1 MGAYWERTTSP
12 AFSLETGRRG
22 RYGGGMTTASDM
34 LAAYLAA
41 ESAILLG
48 KTIAFQGRTVGYEN
62 LAEIRKGRAEC
73 ERRVAV
79 ERNGGAAFGGMSFSV
94 ARFDG

>member
-1 MGAYWERTTSP
+1 MS
-12 AFSLETGRRG
+12 
-22 RYGGGMTTASDM
+22 TATDM

-62 LAEIRKGRAEC
+62 LAEIRKGRAEW
-73 ERRVAV
+73 ERRVAA

-94 ARFDG
+94 ARFDGEPQ